1 MNPRR
6 KQRLTIVSSMI
17 FLVGGAIGL
26 MLYALNQNIDLFL
39 APSEVINGKD
49 GVIPQTGQRL
59 RVGGMVV
66 PGSVKRHD
74 DSLDVTFDLTDTGPI
89 VSVSYQ
95 GILPDLFREGQG
107 IIITGILE
115 GSNRVRAEEVLA
127 KHDEEYMPPEMAEK
141 LKGIKHVKPD
151 NTGY

>member
-6 KQRLTIVSSMI
+6 KQRLTIVSSI
-17 FLVGGAIGL
+17 ILLVGGAIGL

-39 APSEVINGKD
+39 SPSEVINGKD
-49 GVIPQTGQRL
+49 GTVPQTGQRL

-66 PGSVKRHD
+66 PGSVKRHE
-74 DSLDVTFDLTDTGPI
+74 DSLDVSFDLTDTGPI

-107 IIITGILE
+107 IIITGVLE
-115 GSNRVRAEEVLA
+115 GANKVRAEEVLA

-151 NTGY
+151 STGY